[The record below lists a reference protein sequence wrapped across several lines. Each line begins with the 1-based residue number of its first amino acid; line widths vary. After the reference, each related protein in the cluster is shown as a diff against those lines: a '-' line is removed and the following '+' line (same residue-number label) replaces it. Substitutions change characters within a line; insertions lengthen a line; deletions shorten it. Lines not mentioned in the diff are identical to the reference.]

1 MRGIFILIVFFFS
14 GFVLFLS
21 SSFGKIETSI
31 LELQINLSH
40 YEEFIKNKDFLE
52 ASIFLRK
59 LKETSNDDELLEL
72 ESGHFTSLAHWIE
85 NERANVSVHL
95 DDNLQAISK
104 KEFKK
109 TISQFEVYQLWK
121 EDPESAFEYIKSEEP
136 WSSRIK
142 EFSKEG
148 VQKSFNS
155 EMEQFKNEMAP
166 LSEEKIFEKIAS
178 PLEKAIY
185 YSGLADGLYERYNQD
200 CHASIGYLEKALD
213 TLSILSK
220 EDLSYLEDLGWSKKS
235 QTLKLFHCYQALGE
249 DEKAKKMYE
258 RLKQM
263 AVQEV
268 YVSADFTK
276 MLETLKQMKRT
287 LEDFNQSVCTP
298 LSSVSNTGSQ
308 EIEYRDGKFCKERIC
323 YELPV
328 GRMLVSKPFIFLDK
342 VFQLGSSDGNI
353 QLYVFNKETG
363 TLIKKVRSLFWDEEA
378 NVNNPPIFSFISGKL
393 YIHAPH
399 TLAVISPYDLV
410 LETLITSEG
419 MEAFSDENQKVMVQL
434 NKEQEASFKD
444 PLYLGIKALFL
455 TNATLRGS
463 DENVRSSASWTLR
476 DMGEHAKEALPQLA
490 SALSDP
496 NDNVGARAAEALGRM
511 GEHAKGVLPQLVA
524 SALSDPNDN
533 VRRRAAGVLGI
544 MGEHAKEALPQLA
557 SALSDPNERIREN
570 AASALGRMG
579 EHAKG
584 VLPQLTSALS
594 DPKENVR
601 RSAAWALGTMGE
613 YAKGALPQL
622 VASALSDPKENV
634 RRSAA
639 GALRGMGHSILPELE
654 NIKKDIKDPN
664 EQARLDQVIQDIKNR
679 K

>member
-1 MRGIFILIVFFFS
+1 
-14 GFVLFLS
+14 
-21 SSFGKIETSI
+21 
-31 LELQINLSH
+31 
-40 YEEFIKNKDFLE
+40 
-52 ASIFLRK
+52 
-59 LKETSNDDELLEL
+59 
-72 ESGHFTSLAHWIE
+72 
-85 NERANVSVHL
+85 
-95 DDNLQAISK
+95 
-104 KEFKK
+104 
-109 TISQFEVYQLWK
+109 
-121 EDPESAFEYIKSEEP
+121 
-136 WSSRIK
+136 
-142 EFSKEG
+142 
-148 VQKSFNS
+148 
-155 EMEQFKNEMAP
+155 
-166 LSEEKIFEKIAS
+166 
-178 PLEKAIY
+178 
-185 YSGLADGLYERYNQD
+185 
-200 CHASIGYLEKALD
+200 
-213 TLSILSK
+213 
-220 EDLSYLEDLGWSKKS
+220 
-235 QTLKLFHCYQALGE
+235 
-249 DEKAKKMYE
+249 MYE

-363 TLIKKVRSLFWDEEA
+363 TLIKKVRSLFLDEEA

-496 NDNVGARAAEALGRM
+496 NDNVGARAAGALGR
-511 GEHAKGVLPQLVA
+511 
-524 SALSDPNDN
+524 
-533 VRRRAAGVLGI
+533 

-613 YAKGALPQL
+613 YAQGALPQL
-622 VASALSDPKENV
+622 VASALSAPKEK
-634 RRSAA
+634 RR
-639 GALRGMGHSILPELE
+639 
-654 NIKKDIKDPN
+654 K
-664 EQARLDQVIQDIKNR
+664 
-679 K
+679 